1 MTWLAASAPGDST
14 LDRTFGLLPEAY
26 ASYRELEAQLWDAGL
41 DRAMLERVRAR
52 IATMVGDA
60 EGADPVRAAEAAA
73 AAALGDADRA
83 ALAFAEQY
91 VLDAHGVTDA
101 CCAAVVDAFG
111 EPGAAALTMAVAV
124 FEATSRFRVA
134 LSAEE
139 GTA

>member
-1 MTWLAASAPGDST
+1 MTWLASSAPGDTT

-26 ASYRELEAQLWDAGL
+26 AAYRELEAQLWDAGL
-41 DRAMLERVRAR
+41 DRAMLERVQAR

-60 EGADPVRAAEAAA
+60 EGADPVRAAEAAH
-73 AAALGDADRA
+73 AAALGAADRA

-134 LSAEE
+134 LGSQEV
-139 GTA
+139 TA